1 MDDIKSTLTSSDYAT
16 KTAGAR
22 HTPAAAPIGEGVYA
36 ITQTGR
42 DTHLA
47 YILTIPSELS
57 EVQKNVGLRQRG
69 SYITSAKNPQAST
82 PANAGLPQGAEY
94 PQEILEE
101 FRGRGWMPLQPR
113 LLDYVNTQFLLIGH
127 GGDGLGK
134 ATQPQGEGEEGMI
147 EEMERLE
154 GEDRRRVRGLGG
166 GEAVFVDLGLSA
178 KEFKGVMTTW

>member
-1 MDDIKSTLTSSDYAT
+1 
-16 KTAGAR
+16 
-22 HTPAAAPIGEGVYA
+22 
-36 ITQTGR
+36 
-42 DTHLA
+42 
-47 YILTIPSELS
+47 
-57 EVQKNVGLRQRG
+57 
-69 SYITSAKNPQAST
+69 
-82 PANAGLPQGAEY
+82 
-94 PQEILEE
+94 
-101 FRGRGWMPLQPR
+101 MPLQPR